1 MIKHDI
7 VNITEWQTNPEGL
20 DLCEHNNEI
29 HYLKKVGFDKI
40 EALGE
45 VFHFELSKL
54 LNTKNA
60 EYKFAKKHNKGT
72 YVISKYFL
80 KELEEIKRFLNIYNY
95 EHYKVADTQYAHI
108 FSTENETLFS
118 KYCFQFINLEKFE
131 KFDDKEFTDDIV
143 RFWFNAC
150 INLNTDIQ
158 GGYNIGY
165 ISGGQNPPSVIPNF
179 DNASTIINVIDDPL
193 RMQFA
198 PAVADY
204 GFKPNVKYI
213 KTKHPEISDQYTE
226 NLTKLTDD
234 PTTFQELCHSFA
246 TDEIADFLEQP
257 KDKLSVLGTKIYKTY
272 LNHFKTLVQSL
283 N

>member
-1 MIKHDI
+1 
-7 VNITEWQTNPEGL
+7 
-20 DLCEHNNEI
+20 
-29 HYLKKVGFDKI
+29 
-40 EALGE
+40 
-45 VFHFELSKL
+45 
-54 LNTKNA
+54 
-60 EYKFAKKHNKGT
+60 
-72 YVISKYFL
+72 
-80 KELEEIKRFLNIYNY
+80 
-95 EHYKVADTQYAHI
+95 
-108 FSTENETLFS
+108 
-118 KYCFQFINLEKFE
+118 
-131 KFDDKEFTDDIV
+131 
-143 RFWFNAC
+143 
-150 INLNTDIQ
+150 NTDIQ